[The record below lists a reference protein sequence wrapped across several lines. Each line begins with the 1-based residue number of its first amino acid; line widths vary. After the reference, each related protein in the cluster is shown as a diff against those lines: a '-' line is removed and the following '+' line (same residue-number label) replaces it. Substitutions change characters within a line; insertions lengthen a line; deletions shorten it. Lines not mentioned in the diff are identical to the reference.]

1 MMQVKFFDQTLAVMC
16 KQKNAQFRNPS
27 KREKKSLSIGDRP
40 TIKIMQRQGK
50 TNFQF
55 KPYSIFFIQCATIFS
70 ISFFC
75 KRRGSVVHMG
85 GLKRLGSAQLL
96 YIQAFQ
102 GQNKMQMISCGNE
115 KVFWSKSLDTPF
127 QCFLSSHEQFQR
139 EIVDV
144 YGGIR
149 VKKKQP
155 LPYAYFFIPHS
166 QHSKHFFLII
176 HWFGNHQ
183 YYYFSL
189 QK

>member
-1 MMQVKFFDQTLAVMC
+1 MLNSEILA
-16 KQKNAQFRNPS
+16 K
-27 KREKKSLSIGDRP
+27 EKKNHFPQGDRP

-55 KPYSIFFIQCATIFS
+55 KPYSVFFIQCATIFFYLF
-70 ISFFC
+70 FFC

-115 KVFWSKSLDTPF
+115 KVFWSKSLGNPF

-144 YGGIR
+144 WDGLGE
-149 VKKKQP
+149 KKFASHMP
-155 LPYAYFFIPHS
+155 L
-166 QHSKHFFLII
+166 
-176 HWFGNHQ
+176 
-183 YYYFSL
+183 SL
-189 QK
+189 SPIFTQ

>member
-1 MMQVKFFDQTLAVMC
+1 MLNSEILA
-16 KQKNAQFRNPS
+16 KEK
-27 KREKKSLSIGDRP
+27 KKSLSIGDRP

-55 KPYSIFFIQCATIFS
+55 KPYSVFFIQCATIFFYFF
-70 ISFFC
+70 FFC

-144 YGGIR
+144 YGGIW
-149 VKKKQP
+149 VKKKLP
-155 LPYAYFFIPHS
+155 LPYAYFFIPHFE
-166 QHSKHFFLII
+166 HSKQCFLII
-176 HWFGNHQ
+176 YWFET
-183 YYYFSL
+183 SL
-189 QK
+189 KYCQLACHNLC